1 MIPGDAAAVFA
12 VRLVRWDESSRA
24 LSAVRREVFVAE
36 QGVPEALEIDGR
48 DPQCL
53 HAAAFVGDDVIGT
66 GRLLPDGRIG
76 RMAVLGPWRGR
87 GVGAALLAALV
98 EAARR
103 RGDTIVR
110 LDAQVDAVGFY
121 DRLGFVAE
129 GDPFV
134 EAGIVHQR
142 MARRLDNDAGA

>member
-1 MIPGDAAAVFA
+1 MIPGDAAAGFA
-12 VRLVRWDESSRA
+12 VRLVRWDESCRA

-53 HAAAFVGDDVIGT
+53 HAAAFSGDDVIGT

-76 RMAVLGPWRGR
+76 RMAVLGP
-87 GVGAALLAALV
+87 GVGAASAPPCSPPSV

-121 DRLGFVAE
+121 DRLGFVVE